1 MMQFSEF
8 LADAGAYAISFNSNK
23 RKLKIVALSFI
34 VPLQKIIVFGV
45 STDFSFITL
54 TSYNKCENIWSFL
67 LLTTVILRFLRFGLM
82 NNRVGLFM
90 ASCDMMTS

>member
-1 MMQFSEF
+1 M
-8 LADAGAYAISFNSNK
+8 SFN
-23 RKLKIVALSFI
+23 

-54 TSYNKCENIWSFL
+54 TSHNKYENIWSFL
-67 LLTTVILRFLRFGLM
+67 VLTTVILRFLQFGLM
-82 NNRVGLFM
+82 NNGVGLFM